1 MTATEHR
8 IKLWDLP
15 TRLFHWLLV
24 ILIIAAIAT
33 AKIGG
38 NAMVWHGRIGL
49 AILGLIAFR
58 VVWGLVGST
67 YSRFTSFLP
76 TPSSVAAYLRGQWRG
91 LGHNPLGAL
100 SVLGLLAL
108 IAAQVGTGLFSND
121 DIAFRGPLFGLI
133 NKDFSDTLTSFHRQI
148 INGLIAMIALHL
160 CAIAFY
166 AHVKKDNLVK
176 PMITGWKNVEPTPAS
191 YAPKG
196 GGTIALAFALCA
208 AVAAVYAGSG
218 AWLPDAKPKE
228 PAAAQQAPSW

>member
-1 MTATEHR
+1 MTMTDRHV
-8 IKLWDLP
+8 KLWDLP

-24 ILIIAAIAT
+24 TLIIAAIAT

-58 VVWGLVGST
+58 VIWGLVGST

-76 TPSSVAAYLRGQWRG
+76 TPSSIVAYLRGQWHG

-100 SVLGLLAL
+100 SVLGLLAM

-133 NKDFSDTLTSFHRQI
+133 DKDFSDTLTSFHRQI
-148 INGLIAMIALHL
+148 INGLIALIVLHL

-176 PMITGWKNVEPTPAS
+176 PMITGWKNVEPGQAS
-191 YAPKG
+191 HVLKG
-196 GGTIALAFALCA
+196 GGVIALAFALCA

-218 AWLPDAKPKE
+218 AWLHDAKPE
-228 PAAAQQAPSW
+228 TPAAAQQAPAW

>member
-1 MTATEHR
+1 MTATEYR

-176 PMITGWKNVEPTPAS
+176 PMITGWKNVEPAQAS

-196 GGTIALAFALCA
+196 GGAIALAFALCV

-218 AWLPDAKPKE
+218 AWLTDANPEK
-228 PAAAQQAPSW
+228 PAAAQQAPAW

>member
-1 MTATEHR
+1 MTMTDPR
-8 IKLWDLP
+8 VKLWDLP

-24 ILIIAAIAT
+24 ILIVAAIAT
-33 AKIGG
+33 GKIGG

-58 VVWGLVGST
+58 LAWGLVGST
-67 YSRFTSFLP
+67 YARFASFLP
-76 TPSSVAAYLRGQWRG
+76 TPSSISEYLRGQWRG

-100 SVLGLLAL
+100 SVLGLLAV

-133 NKDFSDTLTSFHRQI
+133 DKDFSDTLTTFHRQI
-148 INGLIAMIALHL
+148 INALIALIALHL

-166 AHVKKDNLVK
+166 THVRKDNLVK
-176 PMITGWKNVEPTPAS
+176 PMITGWKNVEPGQTIHALN
-191 YAPKG
+191 G
-196 GGTIALAFALCA
+196 GGAIALAFASCF

-218 AWLPDAKPKE
+218 KWLPEAKPDK
-228 PAAAQQAPSW
+228 PAAAQQAPAW